1 MTVQIL
7 EAAAMPDGWDAPA
20 AFRSPLLASAPRRV
34 NLLARDPRWRVRY
47 ATAWKED
54 TLLGSL
60 ALCTPRTAQ
69 VADPDYDLPALF
81 PEYADTLPEDAR
93 SWAFLGGA
101 RDLAGG
107 FSIRRGIAPDV
118 AQQVRASLAAAAVG
132 VCRSEGLLPAA
143 LYIHDEDAS
152 GFSDPELGC
161 RSILR
166 VGETATLALP
176 HVSIDEY
183 LESFKE
189 RRRYIR
195 RDWRLFEQSGLH
207 SAVHPAAAIVA
218 QAAPLV
224 SRLKARHGLKE
235 DPRIAAFRLRQW
247 MSAGVGEYLAFT
259 VSEPA
264 GDLVA
269 TCFVCRSGST
279 MEAYEIGLTDNPDT
293 RLLGYLEGGFYA
305 PIRYALA
312 EGVSRFEL
320 GMEASTTKRG
330 RGATTAEVW
339 GFLL

>member
-1 MTVQIL
+1 MIAQIL
-7 EAAAMPDGWDAPA
+7 EAAAMPEGWDAPT

-34 NLLARDPRWRVRY
+34 NRLARDPRWRVRY
-47 ATAWKED
+47 VTAWEGD

-60 ALCTPRTAQ
+60 ALCTPQVAQ
-69 VADPDYDLPALF
+69 VTDPDYDLLALF
-81 PEYADTLPEDAR
+81 PEYADALPEDAR
-93 SWAFLGGA
+93 NWALLGGA

-107 FSIRRGIAPDV
+107 FALRRNTDPAV
-118 AQQVRASLAAAAVG
+118 AEHIKTSLAAAAVK
-132 VCRSEGLLPAA
+132 VCRSEGLVPAA
-143 LYIHDEDAS
+143 LYVHDDDAA
-152 GFSDPELGC
+152 GFSDPGLGGK
-161 RSILR
+161 SVLQM
-166 VGETATLALP
+166 GETAVLDLP
-176 HVSIDEY
+176 YASMDDY

-195 RDWRLFEQSGLH
+195 RDWRLFEQSGLC
-207 SAVHPAAAIVA
+207 SAVHPAADVLA

-224 SRLKARHGLKE
+224 SGLKAKHDLRE

-247 MSAGVGEYLAFT
+247 MGAEVGEYLAFT
-259 VSEPA
+259 VSDPA

-269 TCFVCRSGST
+269 ACFVCRSGES

-320 GMEASTTKRG
+320 GMAASATKRG
-330 RGATTAEVW
+330 RGATTAGIW
-339 GFLL
+339 GFLF